1 MTNFN
6 LKYIKVIYFPY
17 LSNSS
22 AAAKASQVHYNT
34 SQPKEIFA
42 TMELSGFTDMS
53 YDFKYKRTTYFK
65 NMIFIK
71 FDNKVYMEFSGVN
84 SIGVS
89 AIMSYDEFMKNK
101 NFKLYYELSLT
112 AIGKPNLDENY
123 YGSDDPDYIPKR
135 NEKPYHGVYIDCIY
149 IVEDELTKIKEVKKG
164 NSYHSINLK
173 KLKNKGVSSKKELEK
188 FNETY
193 NHLYGFEDETFKERE
208 IIYPRLVS
216 MMV

>member
-1 MTNFN
+1 
-6 LKYIKVIYFPY
+6 
-17 LSNSS
+17 
-22 AAAKASQVHYNT
+22 
-34 SQPKEIFA
+34 
-42 TMELSGFTDMS
+42 MELSGFTDMS

-71 FDNKVYMEFSGVN
+71 FDNKVYMEFTGVN

-101 NFKLYYELSLT
+101 KFKLYYELSLT

-164 NSYHSINLK
+164 NSYQFINLK
-173 KLKNKGVSSKKELEK
+173 KLKKKGVSSKKELEK

-193 NHLYGFEDETFKERE
+193 NHLYGFEDETYEERE
-208 IIYPRLVS
+208 FIYTHIVS
-216 MMV
+216 AMV

>member
-1 MTNFN
+1 
-6 LKYIKVIYFPY
+6 
-17 LSNSS
+17 
-22 AAAKASQVHYNT
+22 
-34 SQPKEIFA
+34 
-42 TMELSGFTDMS
+42 MELSGFTDMS

-89 AIMSYDEFMKNK
+89 AIMSYEEFIKNK
-101 NFKLYYELSLT
+101 NFKMYYELSLT

-135 NEKPYHGVYIDCIY
+135 YEKPYYGMYIDTVYII
-149 IVEDELTKIKEVKKG
+149 EDELTKIKEVKKG

-173 KLKNKGVSSKKELEK
+173 KLKKKGVSSKKELEK